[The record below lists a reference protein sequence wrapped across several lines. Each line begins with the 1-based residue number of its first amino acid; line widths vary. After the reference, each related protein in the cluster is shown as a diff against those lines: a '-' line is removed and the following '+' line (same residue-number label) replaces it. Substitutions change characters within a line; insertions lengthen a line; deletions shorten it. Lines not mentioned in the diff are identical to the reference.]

1 MTSKEKLELLKESII
16 QLYSKEGRSLVYIS
30 KLFSV
35 NRKTL
40 SEKVKEWNLEPAKNK
55 LNYLSPSKVK
65 FLNRHRNELTTLIMN
80 NASLREM
87 SRRLGVNTEFLS
99 ILLQRDSKLK
109 ELREQLKEEQQEQLK
124 LPKETYEDLEGEV
137 WKEIL
142 GYPSYYVSNLG
153 RVRHNNRLLTP
164 SLNVRSH
171 RYYVGIKDKNMQLSR
186 LVGFTFL
193 ADSYKD
199 GYTID
204 HLNNNP
210 RDNRAI
216 NLEWVPQSVNN
227 SRAYNR
233 GRCKVRNNKPRK
245 IILDNKY
252 EFKSVEALARFL
264 GKSPT
269 QCRRYLSGECK
280 FDRQLKE
287 LD

>member
-142 GYPSYYVSNLG
+142 GYPNYYVSNLG
-153 RVRHNNRLLTP
+153 RVRHSNRLLTP

-216 NLEWVPQSVNN
+216 NLEWVPLNN
-227 SRAYNR
+227 S
-233 GRCKVRNNKPRK
+233 KVKPRK

-269 QCRRYLSGECK
+269 QCRRYLSGECE

>member
-40 SEKVKEWNLEPAKNK
+40 GEKVKEWNLEPAKNK

-87 SRRLGVNTEFLS
+87 SRRLGVNIGFLS

-153 RVRHNNRLLTP
+153 RVRHSNRLLTP

-171 RYYVGIKDKNMQLSR
+171 RYYVRIKDKNMQLSR

-216 NLEWVPQSVNN
+216 NLEWVPLNN
-227 SRAYNR
+227 S
-233 GRCKVRNNKPRK
+233 KVKHRK